1 MKRLFLSILLCV
13 FVWGMKA
20 QEMDAVF
27 VAMPDQYVPQL
38 ENAWRKDLID
48 LYNSG
53 KEAKL
58 KNTMN
63 GFSTLK
69 KLTDDYLLLQ
79 VTERSTV
86 EMKLLP
92 LVNDTY
98 VVCMIT
104 TVYGPVPDSQVEFF
118 TTDWK
123 LLDSA
128 DLYTPV
134 PVEWFIK
141 DDADKNRTAFIEAT
155 ARLDMDL
162 RKYSLSPDDQTLTVE
177 YTTPQY
183 LTKTE
188 RKQHSNR
195 DCRQGGVL
203 IALSLDGVQH
213 LCAGTGAI
221 AGHAAGNDVGQGL
234 FGHAEADLI
243 LQPVLRVGAVDITQV
258 LRNGVIEDDPADGGI
273 HQTGALHTIND
284 HGAADLDGSVQGHNV
299 LCVGHQ
305 GLVLITED
313 LACTLF
319 VLTNGGQVVAA
330 QDHILSRNGNRCA
343 VRGLQQV
350 AGSQH
355 AQLCQHRHG
364 AHPQAAQEAR
374 G

>member
-177 YTTPQY
+177 YTTPKY

-188 RKQHSNR
+188 RDFKLPVVIIITA
-195 DCRQGGVL
+195 VL
-203 IALSLDGVQH
+203 ILLLSNTSIGIGICAKAGMMCHKTALWGR
-213 LCAGTGAI
+213 I
-221 AGHAAGNDVGQGL
+221 
-234 FGHAEADLI
+234 
-243 LQPVLRVGAVDITQV
+243 GAVLAII
-258 LRNGVIEDDPADGGI
+258 GAGI
-273 HQTGALHTIND
+273 
-284 HGAADLDGSVQGHNV
+284 S
-299 LCVGHQ
+299 
-305 GLVLITED
+305 
-313 LACTLF
+313 LF
-319 VLTNGGQVVAA
+319 V
-330 QDHILSRNGNRCA
+330 HK
-343 VRGLQQV
+343 
-350 AGSQH
+350 SQM
-355 AQLCQHRHG
+355 
-364 AHPQAAQEAR
+364 PQAN
-374 G
+374 